1 MPQLCFKELDELKY
15 FLKNIHSWRKFYT
28 VAGCS
33 GCAKSQLC
41 CKVLCGQLFIVEH
54 IKQPEHI
61 DAKELF
67 DMLKVNLEI
76 KYEEK

>member
-1 MPQLCFKELDELKY
+1 MPQLGLKELDELKY

-41 CKVLCGQLFIVEH
+41 CKVFVWTTTGWTKKNV
-54 IKQPEHI
+54 P
-61 DAKELF
+61 
-67 DMLKVNLEI
+67 
-76 KYEEK
+76 